1 METEREDREEYEFT
15 AGKIQGDLVAGL
27 NQLGAQGWQ
36 FCALLQPNGASIGPE
51 HIVLLQRRKQLIQIA
66 GGM

>member
-1 METEREDREEYEFT
+1 METERTDREEYEFS

-36 FCALLQPNGASIGPE
+36 FCALLQPNGASIAAE
-51 HIVLLQRRKQLIQIA
+51 FVVLLQRRKHLIRLA
-66 GGM
+66 RVS